1 MNISRNAS
9 SPTSVSQSNKI
20 MLRFFLLLLSLP
32 ALALAQEPQERTF
45 GNGTLPEHLALYD
58 ADDSGS
64 LSQEELQ
71 VLRED
76 RLQRQQRLRNRWDTD
91 RDGKISDQEREAAKI
106 TIRNTIEAR
115 RLLRFNEVDLDRNG
129 QLTLTEF
136 LNITAV
142 SAADTNTP
150 GVAQRI
156 FTSLDLD
163 KNDTVSARE
172 FLLKLDTLPPEP
184 VDAPLINEHPKTP
197 LPVAPARQ
205 R

>member
-1 MNISRNAS
+1 
-9 SPTSVSQSNKI
+9 